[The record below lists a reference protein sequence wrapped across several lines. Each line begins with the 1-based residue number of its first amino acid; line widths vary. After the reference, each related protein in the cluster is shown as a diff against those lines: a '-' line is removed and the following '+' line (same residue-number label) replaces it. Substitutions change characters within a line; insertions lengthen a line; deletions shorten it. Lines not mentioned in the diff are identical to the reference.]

1 MQMDSS
7 DDFDFNFDEDGDNG
21 YSTSSEDGESI
32 ESRDHDVSGDYNEN
46 LDSCVID
53 GRFVKINTM
62 MADDIMNLDFGSEEE
77 AYAFYQKYAKCT
89 GFVVRKDK
97 VYRSKVGK
105 QIVMRQLCA
114 IEMD

>member
-7 DDFDFNFDEDGDNG
+7 DDSDFNFDEDGDNG

-62 MADDIMNLDFGSEEE
+62 MADDIMNLDFGSE
-77 AYAFYQKYAKCT
+77 
-89 GFVVRKDK
+89 
-97 VYRSKVGK
+97 
-105 QIVMRQLCA
+105 
-114 IEMD
+114 